1 LVAKLVQRSL
11 LLVAAMVKIDD
22 ADRAEFKSLVAN
34 ERKAFL
40 ASPLSSSSSSS
51 SLTSNGR
58 RRGGGGRALSVV
70 VRKRPLFDAE
80 KEKGLLDVVTA
91 ASNQRQ
97 LHENNYYTD
106 GGGRSGGEEE
116 AATNST
122 ANVIVVH
129 EPKTKYDLS
138 KSISN
143 HAFKFDAVFSE
154 MSKTNDVY
162 DRILRPLVNGL
173 DRGAQIAVFAYGQTG
188 SGKTYTMQG
197 LTDMAIDDVFRI
209 VLSPNGRARG
219 LAVCISY
226 FEIYCSK
233 VFDLLNDRSPLV
245 LREDGEGIVQVVG
258 LTEHS
263 TRDPRVLR
271 ALIDCGANCRSVG
284 TTRVNA
290 DSSRSHGVLQ
300 LLIREGGIQRGNSS
314 TTSGGGGGE
323 RHENFNN
330 YDDDDDDDDDNVAG
344 NSARLL
350 GKLSLVDLAGSEQAS
365 ESAPPDS
372 QTHQE
377 AAQINTSLLALK
389 ECIRAMGRGQK
400 NMIAMR
406 KNRHSSGGEK
416 GHRRGTSMTS
426 GSSRR
431 NSNVSAKN
439 HHHLP
444 HTHIPFRGSKL
455 TQILRECFTSEGAST
470 VMVTCVS
477 PGHVAAEHTIGSLR
491 YADRLKGIA
500 IRSNRNVVSSSTS
513 TATGEPTRG
522 GVDTN
527 EEEDEVDG
535 AYDEGEEELFD
546 EGALV
551 RKTSRLSI
559 ASSSSYTG
567 KASKSTLS
575 ENSTGRQT
583 GVLCNI
589 RGEEVWPESAGPKP
603 LSLVMMMMNA
613 PALASSSLT
622 TTNNINS
629 IVGADMRTRAPTS
642 RSRSSL
648 IGNNS
653 SAAVPPPS
661 SPPPPSLPPPSSY
674 HSLVPLSQ
682 HQFVPNFQSSTSA
695 IAPPPLPLPPPSQT
709 SSSSSSFVTNQNQ
722 SEATSTLSKQQQ
734 QQQRA
739 VATAVATAKAASA
752 RVASASSK
760 QQQPQQ
766 QRGKPSASS
775 IPASPPP
782 PLMSSMQRVD
792 SDAVIVVKSP
802 SQGGGKTSRITSLH
816 DQQIDDK
823 QGHKLFTSENDDLIQ
838 KGGRK
843 GRGSVTHTEKSLTS
857 TSAATTAVTIS
868 PPKRDG
874 RGIKQVNDAAD
885 EWKGTIASIRQ
896 QQLKQKQEENEK
908 NKKRRSSENA
918 FHNASRSGAVT
929 PEWDEELLGRQ
940 KPHLSSSSSDV
951 VIATSPT
958 PSPRHDGR
966 RGVVDSNSSAVAT
979 TISAPFSS
987 SLSSSSSSSS
997 SIHKANVVSLLDM
1010 QIQELLILRE
1020 KMTAATNSIA
1030 KSSSSSSSSVM
1041 VSSSM
1046 SPTSE
1051 KTAARVRLQ
1060 PRNPAHELPF
1070 NVEGGLH
1077 KHRSSATSSLLP
1089 SSPPPPPPPFAIH
1102 HPQPSSPPPMQ
1113 PPSLSLPFNSHFHQ
1127 HSLQAG
1133 GGGRRRE
1140 STEDDVIGTNTR
1152 SVKSHGSS
1160 GHPLPPPLPS
1170 TKAGRNKLPSST
1182 SSLSINGEEKILS
1195 PERRPSNRVKTTSQ
1209 QGVTSG
1215 GKGEGQD
1222 SFIGFDQR
1230 RLYEEHHHQIHQQ
1243 EPVRAVLRGQ
1253 RQAGARGSA
1262 TVSSSSSSGM
1272 IPRPYSSTSSS
1283 YDRVPQERQVS
1294 SIATTKMS
1302 DKERTRGT
1310 TKPSPYAEPLLANFN
1325 SSRNRVRRGSK
1336 ASSQSSVDQ
1345 SMMSML
1351 MITSPAKPSLRSSF
1365 SQEMKN
1371 DKSAYIGGAGSA
1383 AEFRTR
1389 KY

>member
-1 LVAKLVQRSL
+1 
-11 LLVAAMVKIDD
+11 MVKIDD
-22 ADRAEFKSLVAN
+22 ADRAEFKSLVAI

-40 ASPLSSSSSSS
+40 ASPLSSSSSV
-51 SLTSNGR
+51 TSNGK

-80 KEKGLLDVVTA
+80 REKGLLDVVTA

-97 LHENNYYTD
+97 LHGDNHNY
-106 GGGRSGGEEE
+106 GGGRSDDEKE
-116 AATNST
+116 AATNT

-226 FEIYCSK
+226 FEVYCSK

-300 LLIREGGIQRGNSS
+300 LLVREGRIQRGNSS
-314 TTSGGGGGE
+314 TTSNGGE
-323 RHENFNN
+323 RNKNFN
-330 YDDDDDDDDDNVAG
+330 YDNDDDDDDNDVAG
-344 NSARLL
+344 NSGRLL

-400 NMIAMR
+400 NMMAAAL
-406 KNRHSSGGEK
+406 KKRHSSSGDK
-416 GHRRGTSMTS
+416 GSRRGTSMTS
-426 GSSRR
+426 GSRR

-455 TQILRECFTSEGAST
+455 TQILRECFTSEGART

-477 PGHVAAEHTIGSLR
+477 PGHLAAEHTIGSLR

-500 IRSNRNVVSSSTS
+500 IRSNQNVSSSTS
-513 TATGEPTRG
+513 AAATALPMRG
-522 GVDTN
+522 GVDDN
-527 EEEDEVDG
+527 EGEDDDG
-535 AYDEGEEELFD
+535 FHDDSYDEREEELFD

-567 KASKSTLS
+567 KASKSILS

-583 GVLCNI
+583 GVLCNK

-613 PALASSSLT
+613 PSASSL

-629 IVGADMRTRAPTS
+629 TVGADMRMRASTS
-642 RSRSSL
+642 KSRSSL
-648 IGNNS
+648 LGNNS
-653 SAAVPPPS
+653 TAAVPPPS
-661 SPPPPSLPPPSSY
+661 SPPPSLPPPSSY

-682 HQFVPNFQSSTSA
+682 HQFIPNFQSSTSA
-695 IAPPPLPLPPPSQT
+695 IPPPPLPLPPPPQT
-709 SSSSSSFVTNQNQ
+709 SSSSSFVMNPNH

-734 QQQRA
+734 QQQRV
-739 VATAVATAKAASA
+739 VATAVATARAASA

-760 QQQPQQ
+760 QQQQQ
-766 QRGKPSASS
+766 QLRGKSSASS

-792 SDAVIVVKSP
+792 DDAILVVKSP
-802 SQGGGKTSRITSLH
+802 SHGGGRASRNTSLH
-816 DQQIDDK
+816 DQQIDYK
-823 QGHKLFTSENDDLIQ
+823 QGQKLFTSENGDAIQ
-838 KGGRK
+838 GGGRK
-843 GRGSVTHTEKSLTS
+843 ERGTVTHTEKLLSS
-857 TSAATTAVTIS
+857 TSAATTSAATIS

-885 EWKGTIASIRQ
+885 EWKGTIASIRK

-908 NKKRRSSENA
+908 KKRSSDIV
-918 FHNASRSGAVT
+918 FHNAARSGTVT

-940 KPHLSSSSSDV
+940 KPHLSSSSSSSDI

-958 PSPRHDGR
+958 PSPRHEGR
-966 RGVVDSNSSAVAT
+966 RGVVDSNSLAVGT
-979 TISAPFSS
+979 TTSAPSSS
-987 SLSSSSSSSS
+987 SLSSSSSSSN
-997 SIHKANVVSLLDM
+997 IHKADVVSLLDM

-1030 KSSSSSSSSVM
+1030 KSSSSSVM
-1041 VSSSM
+1041 LSSSM

-1077 KHRSSATSSLLP
+1077 KHRSTATP

-1127 HSLQAG
+1127 HSSQV
-1133 GGGRRRE
+1133 GGGRV
-1140 STEDDVIGTNTR
+1140 STEDEDVIGTNTR
-1152 SVKSHGSS
+1152 SIKSHGSS

-1170 TKAGRNKLPSST
+1170 TKTGRNNLLSSSS

-1195 PERRPSNRVKTTSQ
+1195 PERRPTNRVKTTSQ

-1215 GKGEGQD
+1215 GKGGGGQD
-1222 SFIGFDQR
+1222 SIIGFDQK
-1230 RLYEEHHHQIHQQ
+1230 RLYEEQHQHQQFHQQ

-1253 RQAGARGSA
+1253 RQAGALGSA
-1262 TVSSSSSSGM
+1262 TVSSSSSGM
-1272 IPRPYSSTSSS
+1272 IPRPYSSTSS
-1283 YDRVPQERQVS
+1283 DRVPQERKVS
-1294 SIATTKMS
+1294 SITTAKVS
-1302 DKERTRGT
+1302 DKERLRLA

-1365 SQEMKN
+1365 ALEKSE
-1371 DKSAYIGGAGSA
+1371 KSAYMGGAGSA